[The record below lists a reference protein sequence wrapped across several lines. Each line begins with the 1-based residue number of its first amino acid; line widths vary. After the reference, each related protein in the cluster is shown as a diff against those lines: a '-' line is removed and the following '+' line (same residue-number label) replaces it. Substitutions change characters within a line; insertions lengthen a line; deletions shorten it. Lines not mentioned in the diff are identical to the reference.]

1 MTSNP
6 PKDLPDQPLVT
17 YHLIT
22 FNRLPL
28 LKNLLKSFEFCNVYP
43 KFEWII
49 ADYGSTD
56 GTREFL
62 NDIGKN
68 DRRLVILLR
77 DENDYLDHL
86 RSLSLE
92 PKNRR
97 QKLTAIAGRFCN
109 EVRAFAK
116 GDLLFNLS
124 DDHQFIRKGDWVRD
138 LISIYNHRAQAVH
151 CDDIAGITARGISF
165 ARSFKRNNEVLPVKK
180 PEEEV
185 EYFIYKQKTFD
196 VYSFMKRSTFQK
208 VGPFWEI
215 EKATDPSKIE
225 MWRNGKKSM
234 DAYSDYCE
242 RTKKLGLKRVALKF
256 PYLAEFTND
265 INICRMDFPNI

>member
-1 MTSNP
+1 M
-6 PKDLPDQPLVT
+6 
-17 YHLIT
+17 
-22 FNRLPL
+22 
-28 LKNLLKSFEFCNVYP
+28 
-43 KFEWII
+43 
-49 ADYGSTD
+49 
-56 GTREFL
+56 
-62 NDIGKN
+62 
-68 DRRLVILLR
+68 
-77 DENDYLDHL
+77 
-86 RSLSLE
+86 
-92 PKNRR
+92 
-97 QKLTAIAGRFCN
+97 
-109 EVRAFAK
+109 
-116 GDLLFNLS
+116 LFNLS

-151 CDDIAGITARGISF
+151 CDDITGITARGISF

-180 PEEEV
+180 TEEEV

-265 INICRMDFPNI
+265 INICRMDFSDKPLVPLFEEGEIEKEFSNLNKPVSSDEIFAIKGIDGFRAPLNRLKRYVYFNFKKWSACYKLR